1 MSIFHFPFSILHLL
15 GLAAV
20 SLLCGLLLWLQLVA
34 AWPSI
39 EDKIDQ
45 FRRQPPFVKLL
56 LMLFVGIFVVFG
68 STKTNLVDQT
78 SGTNIVEIVEGG
90 TNGIE
95 IAESRPNDVDQV
107 GLQNGEAAA
116 QGGDLSQ
123 RGSGVLAACHEG
135 RFRFSTSGEDAA
147 SPLTVTLDDIARGW
161 QLWEV
166 RTNSNVCY
174 TMPEGATLASNWW
187 VRGAYENV
195 KPIDFGSWRFPFGT
209 NEYDSLW
216 AFSWGKARFA
226 LGDAETEIVA
236 VGAPMSAVPYRSRL
250 WSAADTNGAR
260 VVTWEN
266 FVLGRALKED
276 VDSLT
281 SGETPLPLCSPLP
294 LCCAQIE
301 LRSTGDFIVRSN
313 EIEKVYHRIDD
324 FDWDGDGIL
333 NWSDGDPYWY
343 DGDYTGQVEWWRE
356 YVDETVGTGLENGY
370 YKLTASFQQE
380 GFRRTVLTVGWEEIV
395 VAEPGEYVF
404 LLEKGNEYEIWLEP
418 FVAGV
423 EFNAVDDIP
432 AEEDLAIPLMSQAGH
447 WEGRWTKDD
456 GELYLTP
463 PLLGEV
469 GCIIWTPKLRVSP
482 DGWNP
487 SAGDP
492 TETFTAML
500 FDRTDWMTEPTYA
513 WTSIG
518 NLVTFGSP
526 SAETTRATCRTVM
539 ADVCAAYLDVSF
551 GEHQLQS
558 SLIFRHQ
565 DEDVDPSD
573 RATCWMENLP
583 DTLFVNNDNDLGG
596 ACPDCDR
603 PDISDDD
610 IPCACIR
617 LASSVPTNGTI
628 RIDNMEGF
636 TGFPLTYVDDSSLRT
651 RAVFTGSTWDVE
663 DETYRSIP
671 LFFNAAGKSDGFETS
686 QIKIRW
692 TPEAGPEQT
701 CVRRFTVVE
710 PVAEPICT
718 ATKRVSVNG
727 EMRDRVYNPC
737 GVVIGR
743 DAYFKIDVKPDAYP
757 DSMIAWETS
766 GEGSVQFVG
775 GSHGREVRL
784 RGVAPGDV
792 TLSAKLGNCVSPP
805 PSFTFRVVTNR
816 TIRLSAWIV
825 ENSNLG
831 LVASTV
837 ERVREMVKVAND
849 IYAQVGVTFDIGD
862 RIVVTNIPAAYDINW
877 EGNAAGRWSFQQLT
891 DLHSTS
897 DSVECY
903 FVNGIFKVRA
913 NKSVR
918 TIGGHGESGIVMSA
932 NGTAVTLAHE
942 LGHRLGMAD
951 VYWQTEDDV
960 VLSGFACWS
969 RCMEDWNGGCSGSG
983 RAGARY
989 YPSGTLQRDIVRSML
1004 MDGMKDNTSYG
1015 VDITYGDVFGLDGQG
1030 QEGDCAT
1037 GYFNR

>member
-20 SLLCGLLLWLQLVA
+20 SLICGLLVWPQLYA

-39 EDKIDQ
+39 EEKIDK
-45 FRRQPPFVKLL
+45 FRRQPPLVKLVL
-56 LMLFVGIFVVFG
+56 LLFVGAFVVFG
-68 STKTNLVDQT
+68 GGKTNQVD
-78 SGTNIVEIVEGG
+78 
-90 TNGIE
+90 
-95 IAESRPNDVDQV
+95 ES
-107 GLQNGEAAA
+107 E
-116 QGGDLSQ
+116 
-123 RGSGVLAACHEG
+123 SGVEVVQSNLLTCAFG
-135 RFRFSTSGEDAA
+135 STNESNILCSTTTSDYDFQR
-147 SPLTVTLDDIARGW
+147 PTVTQEDIARGW

-166 RTNSNVCY
+166 RTNGNVSY

-187 VRGAYENV
+187 VRGAFEDCLIVRLGDCSIGGYVNQSNN
-195 KPIDFGSWRFPFGT
+195 PNSQTMSFPFGT
-209 NEYDSLW
+209 NECDSVW
-216 AFSWGKARFA
+216 AFSWGKLRFA
-226 LGDAETEIVA
+226 FGDAESEIAA

-250 WSAADTNGAR
+250 WSAADTNGAKL
-260 VVTWEN
+260 VTWEN

-276 VDSLT
+276 VNSLT
-281 SGETPLPLCSPLP
+281 SGETPLPLC
-294 LCCAQIE
+294 CAQVE

-313 EIEKVYHRIDD
+313 EVESVYRRVDD
-324 FDWDGDGIL
+324 FDWDGDGIP
-333 NWSDGDPYWY
+333 NWNDWAPYWY
-343 DGDYTGQVEWWRE
+343 DGDYTGQDELYREW
-356 YVDETVGTGLENGY
+356 VDECVGMGLENGY
-370 YKLTASFQQE
+370 YKLTASFPQQ
-380 GFRRTVLTVGWEEIV
+380 GFRRTVLTIGWEEIV

-404 LLEKGNEYEIWLEP
+404 LLEKGNNYDIGLEP
-418 FVAGV
+418 FVGGV
-423 EFNAVDDIP
+423 EFEAVDDIP
-432 AEEDLAIPLMSQAGH
+432 AADELRMPLMAQAGH

-456 GELYLTP
+456 GCLYLTP
-463 PLLGEV
+463 PQLGET

-482 DGWNP
+482 GEWNP

-500 FDRTDWMTEPTYA
+500 FDRTDWMAEPTYE
-513 WTSIG
+513 WTSVG
-518 NLVTFGSP
+518 DLVTFGSP
-526 SAETTRATCRTVM
+526 LGATTRATCRTVM
-539 ADVCAAYLDVSF
+539 AEGVAAYLNVSF
-551 GEHQLQS
+551 GERQLQS
-558 SLIFRHQ
+558 SLIFRRQ
-565 DEDVDPSD
+565 NEDVDPTD
-573 RATCWMENLP
+573 YATCWMEDLP

-596 ACPDCDR
+596 AYSDGDHPDV
-603 PDISDDD
+603 SDDD
-610 IPCACIR
+610 IPCAYIR
-617 LASSVPTNGTI
+617 LSSSVPTNGTI

-636 TGFPLTYVDDSSLRT
+636 VGYPLTYADDGSLRT
-651 RAVFTGSTWDVE
+651 RAVFSGSTWNVQDA
-663 DETYRSIP
+663 TYRSIP
-671 LFFNAAGKSDGFETS
+671 LFFNAVGKSDGFETS

-692 TPEAGPEQT
+692 TPEVGQEQT

-718 ATKRVSVNG
+718 ETKQVPVNG

-743 DAYFKIDVKPDAYP
+743 DAYFKIGVKPDAYP

-766 GEGSVQFVG
+766 GEGAVQFVG
-775 GSHGREVRL
+775 GSHGREVRI

-825 ENSNLG
+825 SDENNVPARSFG
-831 LVASTV
+831 
-837 ERVREMVKVAND
+837 EVREMVKVAND
-849 IYAQVGVTFDIGD
+849 IYAQVGVTFDLGD

-891 DLHSTS
+891 DMNSTP

-918 TIGGHGESGIVMSA
+918 TIGGHNESGIVMST

-951 VYWQTEDDV
+951 IYWQTEDNV
-960 VLSGFACWS
+960 VLSGFTCWS
-969 RCMEDWNGGCSGSG
+969 RCMDDWNGGCSGSG
-983 RAGARY
+983 SAGARY
-989 YPSGTLQRDIVRSML
+989 YPSGTLQRNIVRSML
-1004 MDGMKDNTSYG
+1004 MDGMKDNASYG
-1015 VDITYGDVFGLDGQG
+1015 VDITYGAVFGLDGQG
-1030 QEGDCAT
+1030 QESDCAT